1 MPLFPP
7 VTDTLRWDDLV
18 RQGRSQLP
26 LVAPGWTDQ
35 NTSDPGIAL
44 LELLSWLV
52 EADSYRSSAVTDRER
67 RLLLSLTGFSAFAP
81 RAARALVRLASTALL
96 VPAGLV
102 AEGVRSGEA
111 VPLTLVDDVVVRGVT
126 VGTVAW
132 AAAGAD
138 TDGYRTGCSDL
149 TREHAAGRAIQPLGP
164 DPKPDDCLVVGLAAS
179 ASLAPGPLDLW
190 LVAAPGLWEPELPA
204 PAGPHHSARTA
215 WEAWDGTAWAAIA
228 ATDTH
233 DDTAALTR
241 SGRVRLV
248 VPAVPKTALGDQGT
262 GALAGRAL
270 SWLRCRLVSG
280 RHDAPPWLASVEADA
295 GEVAATAPYSMDV
308 VVPPGTL
315 VTGTLVPAGRLRTTA
330 LSLVAAL
337 DGTVTSVRF
346 DQPSADPDAAVPAIE
361 VAGWSAPT
369 AGLRG
374 RLVASAAVLGV
385 AAGVP
390 GESFELPQPWCGAP
404 PRLWVV
410 RPDGT
415 PASIRVVA
423 DLAVARPTQYAA
435 VLDADGVTVRF
446 GDGRCGATLP
456 PGGTVLVSGTWTTT
470 TGVGDL
476 RPTLAVTVP
485 DDARTAALL
494 GGDAQSTQMDLVVGL
509 VSGAPA
515 EDVPSTAAR
524 ADAAMW
530 VHDRITGLARRY
542 RATSLDDLPLDVV
555 RRLGVPER
563 AVTALDFERR
573 ALACQGTSL
582 WRARAL
588 TDVDPRLP
596 GLVADGCLT
605 VAVVPWLP
613 VGRPEPTR
621 ELLARIRAELATAR
635 TVGTRIFVVGADY
648 ARIGVR
654 ATLRLLPGARPDAV
668 TGAASDAVRRFLHP
682 VTGGPSGRG
691 WPFGRPV
698 RRSEMLQLLDGLPGV
713 DRVEGLVLVREKD
726 DGSTEECGDLT
737 ICPTELVLAGSIDLT
752 TANDDGGH

>member
-67 RLLLSLTGFSAFAP
+67 RRLLSLAGFSAFAP
-81 RAARALVRLASTALL
+81 RAARALVRLASTAPL

-132 AAAGAD
+132 ATAGAD
-138 TDGYRTGCSDL
+138 TDGYRTGCFDL
-149 TREHAAGRAIQPLGP
+149 TREHAAGRPIQPLGP
-164 DPKPDDCLVVGLAAS
+164 DPEPGDCLLVGLAAS

-190 LVAAPGLWEPELPA
+190 LVAAPGPWAPELAA

-228 ATDTH
+228 ATDTD

-248 VPAVPKTALGDQGT
+248 VPAAPKTALGNQDT

-270 SWLRCRLVSG
+270 SWLRCRLAGGG
-280 RHDAPPWLASVEADA
+280 RDAPPRPTSPCSVN
-295 GEVAATAPYSMDV
+295 V
-308 VVPPGTL
+308 VVPAATPVRGTPA
-315 VTGTLVPAGRLRTTA
+315 PAGRLSTTA
-330 LSLVAAL
+330 LSLLAAL

-346 DQPSADPDAAVPAIE
+346 DQPSVDPDAAVPAID

-369 AGLRG
+369 AALPG

-385 AAGVP
+385 AVGVP
-390 GESFELPQPWCGAP
+390 DESFELPQPWCGTP

-410 RPDGT
+410 RPPDGT
-415 PASIRVVA
+415 PAPVGIVA
-423 DLAVARPTQYAA
+423 DLAVARPAEYAA

-476 RPTLAVTVP
+476 RPPLAVTVP

-494 GGDAQSTQMDLVVGL
+494 GADAQSTQMDLVAGL
-509 VSGAPA
+509 VSGTPA

-530 VHDRITGLARRY
+530 VHDRITGLARRC

-555 RRLGVPER
+555 RRLGIPER
-563 AVTALDFERR
+563 TVTALDFERR
-573 ALACQGTSL
+573 ALACPGTSL

-588 TDVDPRLP
+588 ADVDPRLP
-596 GLVADGCLT
+596 GLVADGCVT

-613 VGRPEPTR
+613 VDRPEPTR

-635 TVGTRIFVVGADY
+635 TVGTRVFVVGAGY

-654 ATLRLLPGARPDAV
+654 ATLRLLPGARSDAA
-668 TGAASDAVRRFLHP
+668 TAAASGAIRRFLHP
-682 VTGGPSGRG
+682 VTGGPSQRG

-698 RRSEMLQLLDGLPGV
+698 RRSEMLQLLDGLPGI
-713 DRVEGLVLVREKD
+713 DRVEGLVLVREKN
-726 DGSTEECGDLT
+726 DGRTEECGDLT

-752 TANDDGGH
+752 TAYDDGGR

>member
-67 RLLLSLTGFSAFAP
+67 RRLLSLTGFSASAP
-81 RAARALVRLASTALL
+81 RAAGALVRLASTAPL

-102 AEGVRSGEA
+102 AEGVRSGEI
-111 VPLTLVDDVVVRGVT
+111 VPLTLVEDVAVRGVT
-126 VGTVAW
+126 VGAIAW

-138 TDGYRTGCSDL
+138 ADGYRTGCSDL
-149 TREHAAGRAIQPLGP
+149 TREHAAGRPVQPLGA
-164 DPKPDDCLVVGLAAS
+164 DPEPGDCLLLGLAAS

-190 LVAAPGLWEPELPA
+190 LVIAPGLWAPERPA

-215 WEAWDGTAWAAIA
+215 WEAWDGTAWVAVAEA
-228 ATDTH
+228 DTH

-241 SGRVRLV
+241 SGKVRLV
-248 VPAVPKTALGDQGT
+248 LPAVPTATLGDQGT

-270 SWLRCRLVSG
+270 AWLRCRLASG
-280 RHDAPPWLASVEADA
+280 RHDAPPWLASVQADA

-308 VVPPGTL
+308 ELPPGTP
-315 VTGTLVPAGRLRTTA
+315 VTGTPSPAGRFGTTA
-330 LSLVAAL
+330 LSLLTAS
-337 DGTVTSVRF
+337 DGTVISVRF
-346 DQPSADPDAAVPAIE
+346 DQPSAAPDAPVPAIE
-361 VAGWSAPT
+361 VIDWSLPT
-369 AGLRG
+369 AARPG

-390 GESFELPQPWCGAP
+390 DEFFELPQPWCGAA

-410 RPDGT
+410 KPAGT
-415 PASIRVVA
+415 ADPIRVVA
-423 DLAVARPTQYAA
+423 DLAVARPGEYAA
-435 VLDADGVTVRF
+435 VLDPDGVTVHF

-456 PGGTVLVSGTWTTT
+456 PGGTVLVAGTWTTSS
-470 TGVGDL
+470 GVGDL
-476 RPTLAVTVP
+476 RPPLAVTVP

-494 GGDAQSTQMDLVVGL
+494 GADAQSTRMDLVAGL
-509 VSGAPA
+509 VPGAPT

-530 VHDRITGLARRY
+530 VHDRLTGLARRY

-573 ALACQGTSL
+573 ALASQGTSL

-588 TDVDPRLP
+588 IDVDPRLP
-596 GLVADGCLT
+596 GLAADGCVT

-613 VGRPEPTR
+613 VDRPEPTPG
-621 ELLARIRAELATAR
+621 LLARIRADLATVR
-635 TVGTRIFVVGADY
+635 TVGTRVFVVGAGY

-668 TGAASDAVRRFLHP
+668 TGAGHDAMRRFLHP
-682 VTGGPSGRG
+682 VTGGPTGRG

-698 RRSEMLQLLDGLPGV
+698 RRSEVLQLLDELPGV

-726 DGSTEECGDLT
+726 ADSTEECGDLT
-737 ICPTELVLAGSIDLT
+737 ICPTELVLAGSIDLA
-752 TANDDGGH
+752 TAYDDGGR